1 MASTPKT
8 EEVLN
13 SLRQQVSVS
22 VHSTRELVGKVD
34 EAAGDKERERRE
46 TFEKR
51 QEEGKT
57 KTGETYEPLR
67 RKPGLRP
74 LPGTE
79 VGSSVTLTF
88 WDVLHH
94 LGRGLA
100 LSQRGAS
107 RGLAEH
113 WGSLKYCQAL
123 SAHTETQ
130 LGLSHKGNLLGLSD
144 EGKRIAMYY
153 KALQSEELGH
163 AFALAV
169 SEQILTRRYPDH
181 SISFV
186 RADTALRAG
195 WTLTSRD
202 KAKTKTVGYPY
213 RPQFFAEVWKP
224 GESSRV
230 IPIACKGN
238 HSDRQK
244 AYEQLA
250 SAAVHA
256 DGVHIGAWNETPAL
270 LFSTEIALT
279 DPLTVHAL
287 HADGPGGWL
296 HIPDGTPAAD
306 IGLDLG
312 GKNPDIGILKPGQG
326 KDPDSSEPGC
336 QVGPKD
342 PKDYEWF
349 QRALARV
356 GAAGLTAFAGDGEST
371 AALLTTR
378 QGSDFFQGFA
388 HAASG
393 SVQDLGYTLLGE
405 KFEGTDHVFRLNG
418 NRVQAFSGVAA
429 DILDSLVTRE
439 KPKRHA
445 DVAAYRQRVHAWRSK
460 RHGTFWDSAWGG
472 VVSISRDGTVLA
484 MRQIPP
490 FQDE

>member
-1 MASTPKT
+1 MTSTMNT
-8 EEVLN
+8 GDILR
-13 SLRQQVSVS
+13 SLQRQVTVPI
-22 VHSTRELVGKVD
+22 HSTRELVGEVEK
-34 EAAGDKERERRE
+34 AATDKERERYESFQR
-46 TFEKR
+46 R

-57 KTGETYEPLR
+57 KPGDAYEPLR
-67 RKPGLRP
+67 RKQGLRP
-74 LPGTE
+74 LSAGKPG
-79 VGSSVTLTF
+79 SAIHLTF
-88 WDVLHH
+88 WDVIHH

-113 WGSLKYCQAL
+113 WGSLKYCQAVMGDAETYLRL
-123 SAHTETQ
+123 SE
-130 LGLSHKGNLLGLSD
+130 
-144 EGKRIAMYY
+144 EGQRIAMYY

-169 SEQILTRRYPDH
+169 SEQILEERYPDY
-181 SISFV
+181 SISIV

-202 KAKTKTVGYPY
+202 KAKTKTVGYHY

-230 IPIACKGN
+230 FPIACKGN

-270 LFSTEIALT
+270 LFSTEISLS

-287 HADGPGGWL
+287 HADGAGGWL
-296 HIPDGTPAAD
+296 HIPKDTPASHV
-306 IGLDLG
+306 GLPLKEKNLG
-312 GKNPDIGILKPGQG
+312 IGILKPGKG

-336 QVGPKD
+336 QVLPEAEY
-342 PKDYEWF
+342 YEWF
-349 QRALARV
+349 QRSLARV

-371 AALLTTR
+371 AALLNTR
-378 QGSDFFQGFA
+378 QGRDFFQGFA
-388 HAASG
+388 TAASG
-393 SVQDLGYTLLGE
+393 SMQDARYKLMGE
-405 KFEGTDHVFRLNG
+405 SFEGTDHVFRING
-418 NRVQAFSGVAA
+418 ERVQAFSGIAK
-429 DILDSLVTRE
+429 DILQVLVTRKE
-439 KPKRHA
+439 QERHA
-445 DVAAYRQRVHAWRSK
+445 DVAAYRQRVHEWKDK
-460 RHGTFWDSAWGG
+460 RHGTFWDHTWGG
-472 VVSISRDGTVLA
+472 VVSISREGSVLA

-490 FQDE
+490 FDDE

>member
-1 MASTPKT
+1 MTSTMKT
-8 EEVLN
+8 EEVLH
-13 SLRQQVSVS
+13 SLQRQVTVP
-22 VHSTRELVGKVD
+22 VHSTRGLVGKVE
-34 EAAGDKERERRE
+34 EAAADKERERDE
-46 TFEKR
+46 TFQKR

-57 KTGETYEPLR
+57 KPGDTYEPLR

-74 LPGTE
+74 LPSQELGLTIR
-79 VGSSVTLTF
+79 LTF

-123 SAHTETQ
+123 VADAETY
-130 LGLSHKGNLLGLSD
+130 LRLSE
-144 EGKRIAMYY
+144 EGERIAMYY
-153 KALQSEELGH
+153 KALQSEELGQ

-181 SISFV
+181 SVSIV

-195 WTLTSRD
+195 WTLTGRD
-202 KAKTKTVGYPY
+202 KAKTKTVGYHY

-230 IPIACKGN
+230 FPIACKGN

-270 LFSTEIALT
+270 LFSTEISLT

-296 HIPDGTPAAD
+296 HIAEGTPAEN
-306 IGLDLG
+306 IGVPLED
-312 GKNPDIGILKPGQG
+312 KNPSIGILKPGKG

-336 QVGPKD
+336 QVGPD
-342 PKDYEWF
+342 YYEWF
-349 QRALARV
+349 QRSLARV

-371 AALLTTR
+371 AALLNTR
-378 QGSDFFQGFA
+378 QGKDFFQGFA
-388 HAASG
+388 HASAG
-393 SVQDLGYTLLGE
+393 SVQDARYTLLGE
-405 KFEGTDHVFRLNG
+405 EFEGTDHVFRLNG
-418 NRVQAFSGVAA
+418 ERVQAFSGVAK
-429 DILDSLVTRE
+429 DILNALVTRKE
-439 KPKRHA
+439 PGQPERHA
-445 DVAAYRQRVHAWRSK
+445 DVAAYRKRVHEWKAG
-460 RHGTFWDSAWGG
+460 RHGTFWDRKWGG
-472 VVSISRDGTVLA
+472 VVSISHDGTVLA

-490 FQDE
+490 FHDE

>member
-1 MASTPKT
+1 MARTPKT
-8 EEVLN
+8 EEVLT
-13 SLRQQVSVS
+13 SLRQQVSVA

-34 EAAGDKERERRE
+34 EAAADKERERHQ
-46 TFEKR
+46 TFQKR

-67 RKPGLRP
+67 RKPNLRP
-74 LPGTE
+74 LPGTQ
-79 VGSSVTLTF
+79 GGHSVLLTF

-94 LGRGLA
+94 LGRALA

-123 SAHTETQ
+123 SADTMTQ
-130 LGLSHKGNLLGLSD
+130 LGLTDGGNPLGLSE
-144 EGKRIAMYY
+144 EGKQIAMYY

-181 SISFV
+181 SVSFV

-213 RPQFFAEVWKP
+213 RPQFFAELWKP

-270 LFSTEIALT
+270 LFSTEISLT
-279 DPLTVHAL
+279 DPLTVHVL

-296 HIPDGTPAAD
+296 HIPDNTPATD
-306 IGLDLG
+306 IGLPVGD
-312 GKNPDIGILKPGQG
+312 KNPAIGILKPGHG
-326 KDPDSSEPGC
+326 KEPDSSEPGC
-336 QVGPKD
+336 QVGPD
-342 PKDYEWF
+342 YYEWF
-349 QRALARV
+349 QRALARA

-418 NRVQAFSGVAA
+418 NRVQAFSGVATEV
-429 DILDSLVTRE
+429 LDSLVTRKE
-439 KPKRHA
+439 PERHA
-445 DVAAYRQRVHAWRSK
+445 DIAAYRRRVHAWRVK
-460 RHGTFWDSAWGG
+460 RHGTFWDRTWGG
-472 VVSISRDGTVLA
+472 VVSISRDGTVMA
-484 MRQIPP
+484 MRQILP
-490 FQDE
+490 FKDE

>member
-1 MASTPKT
+1 MTSIPKT
-8 EEVLN
+8 EEVLHRLKRN
-13 SLRQQVSVS
+13 VTVT
-22 VHSTRELVGKVD
+22 VHSTRGLAGKVE
-34 EAAGDKERERRE
+34 EAAADKERERRE
-46 TFEKR
+46 KFQKR

-57 KTGETYEPLR
+57 KPGETYAPLR
-67 RKPGLRP
+67 RKSGLLP
-74 LPGTE
+74 LPSQELGI
-79 VGSSVTLTF
+79 SVRLTL
-88 WDVLHH
+88 WDILHH
-94 LGRGLA
+94 LGRGLT

-123 SAHTETQ
+123 SANAGTHLEV
-130 LGLSHKGNLLGLSD
+130 SE

-153 KALQSEELGH
+153 KALQSEELGY
-163 AFALAV
+163 AFASAV
-169 SEQILTRRYPDH
+169 SEEILTRRYPDYSV
-181 SISFV
+181 SIV

-202 KAKTKTVGYPY
+202 KAKTRTVGYHY

-230 IPIACKGN
+230 FPIACKGN

-256 DGVHIGAWNETPAL
+256 DGVHIGDWNQTPAL
-270 LFSTEIALT
+270 LFSTEISLN
-279 DPLTVHAL
+279 DPLTVHVL

-296 HIPDGTPAAD
+296 HIPDGTPTAD
-306 IGLDLG
+306 IGLPVGDR
-312 GKNPDIGILKPGQG
+312 NPGIGIFKPGKG
-326 KDPDSSEPGC
+326 REPDTSEPGC
-336 QVGPKD
+336 QVGRD
-342 PKDYEWF
+342 YYEWF

-356 GAAGLTAFAGDGEST
+356 GAAGITAFAGDGEST
-371 AALLTTR
+371 AALLTAR
-378 QGSDFFQGFA
+378 QGRDFFQGFA

-393 SVQDLGYTLLGE
+393 SVQDARYTLLGE

-418 NRVQAFSGVAA
+418 ERVQAFSGVAK
-429 DILDSLVTRE
+429 DILDVLVTRE
-439 KPKRHA
+439 KDKRHA
-445 DVAAYRQRVHAWRSK
+445 DVAAYRQRVHVWRTK
-460 RHGTFWDSAWGG
+460 PHGTLWDQKWNG

>member
-34 EAAGDKERERRE
+34 EAAADKERERRE

-79 VGSSVTLTF
+79 VGLSVTLTF

-130 LGLSHKGNLLGLSD
+130 LGLSHEGNLLGLSD
-144 EGKRIAMYY
+144 EGNRIAMYY

-169 SEQILTRRYPDH
+169 SEQILTRRYPEH

-202 KAKTKTVGYPY
+202 KAKTKTVGYAY

-230 IPIACKGN
+230 FPIACKGN

-270 LFSTEIALT
+270 LFSTEISL
-279 DPLTVHAL
+279 DGPLTVHTL

-296 HIPDGTPAAD
+296 RIPSGTPAAG
-306 IGLDLG
+306 IGLPVGD
-312 GKNPDIGILKPGQG
+312 KNPDIGVLKPGQG
-326 KDPDSSEPGC
+326 KAPDTSEPGC
-336 QVGPKD
+336 QVGPD
-342 PKDYEWF
+342 YYEWF

-371 AALLTTR
+371 AALLTAR
-378 QGSDFFQGFA
+378 QGSDFFQSFA

-393 SVQDLGYTLLGE
+393 SVQDARYRLLNE
-405 KFEGTDHVFRLNG
+405 EFEGTDHVFRLNG
-418 NRVQAFSGVAA
+418 ERVQAFSGVAKS
-429 DILDSLVTRE
+429 ILNALVTR
-439 KPKRHA
+439 KVSKRQ
-445 DVAAYRQRVHAWRSK
+445 DDIAAYRHQVHAWKTK
-460 RHGTFWDSAWGG
+460 RHGTFWDRDWGG
-472 VVSISRDGTVLA
+472 VVSISRDGTVWA

-490 FQDE
+490 FKDE

>member
-34 EAAGDKERERRE
+34 EAAADKERERRE

-79 VGSSVTLTF
+79 VGLSVTLTF

-130 LGLSHKGNLLGLSD
+130 LGLSHEGNLLGLSD
-144 EGKRIAMYY
+144 EGNRIAMYY

-169 SEQILTRRYPDH
+169 SEQILTRRYPEH

-202 KAKTKTVGYPY
+202 KAKTKTVGYAY

-230 IPIACKGN
+230 FPIACKGN

-270 LFSTEIALT
+270 LFSTEISL
-279 DPLTVHAL
+279 DGPLTVHTL

-296 HIPDGTPAAD
+296 RIPSGTPAAG
-306 IGLDLG
+306 IGLPVGD
-312 GKNPDIGILKPGQG
+312 KNPDIGVLKPGQG
-326 KDPDSSEPGC
+326 KAPDTSEPGC
-336 QVGPKD
+336 QVGPD
-342 PKDYEWF
+342 YYEWF

-371 AALLTTR
+371 AALLTAR
-378 QGSDFFQGFA
+378 QGSDFFQSFA
-388 HAASG
+388 HA
-393 SVQDLGYTLLGE
+393 
-405 KFEGTDHVFRLNG
+405 RL
-418 NRVQAFSGVAA
+418 
-429 DILDSLVTRE
+429 
-439 KPKRHA
+439 
-445 DVAAYRQRVHAWRSK
+445 RQRPRRALQAAERGI
-460 RHGTFWDSAWGG
+460 RGHGPCLPAQ
-472 VVSISRDGTVLA
+472 R
-484 MRQIPP
+484 
-490 FQDE
+490 

>member
-1 MASTPKT
+1 MTSTMKT
-8 EEVLN
+8 EEVLH
-13 SLRQQVSVS
+13 SLRQQVTIP
-22 VHSTRELVGKVD
+22 VHSTRGLVGKVS
-34 EAAGDKERERRE
+34 EAADDKERERKE
-46 TFEKR
+46 SFQKR

-57 KTGETYEPLR
+57 KTGDTYEPLR
-67 RKPGLRP
+67 RKPGLSP
-74 LPGTE
+74 LPSQELGLA
-79 VGSSVTLTF
+79 VRLSF

-123 SAHTETQ
+123 VAGAETY
-130 LGLSHKGNLLGLSD
+130 LRLSE
-144 EGKRIAMYY
+144 EGERIAMYY
-153 KALQSEELGH
+153 KALQSEELGQ
-163 AFALAV
+163 AFGLAV
-169 SEQILTRRYPDH
+169 SEQILAHRYPDH
-181 SISFV
+181 SVSIV

-202 KAKTKTVGYPY
+202 KAKTKTVGYQY

-224 GESSRV
+224 GKSSRV
-230 IPIACKGN
+230 FPIVCKGN
-238 HSDRQK
+238 HSDQQK

-250 SAAVHA
+250 SAAAHA

-270 LFSTEIALT
+270 LFSTEISLT

-287 HADGPGGWL
+287 HTDSPGGWL
-296 HIPDGTPAAD
+296 HIAEGTPAEN
-306 IGLDLG
+306 IGLPLEN
-312 GKNPDIGILKPGQG
+312 KNPSIGILKPGKG
-326 KDPDSSEPGC
+326 KEPDSSEPGC
-336 QVGPKD
+336 QVGPD
-342 PKDYEWF
+342 HYEWF

-388 HAASG
+388 HASVG
-393 SVQDLGYTLLGE
+393 SVQDVHYTLLGE

-418 NRVQAFSGVAA
+418 ERVQAFSGVAK
-429 DILDSLVTRE
+429 DILNALVTRKE
-439 KPKRHA
+439 PGKPDRHA
-445 DVAAYRQRVHAWRSK
+445 DVAAYRQQVHERRDG
-460 RHGTFWDSAWGG
+460 RHGTFWDDEWGG
-472 VVSISRDGTVLA
+472 VVSISREGTALA

-490 FQDE
+490 FHNE

>member
-1 MASTPKT
+1 MTSTMST
-8 EEVLN
+8 EDVLQN
-13 SLRQQVSVS
+13 LQRQVTVP
-22 VHSTRELVGKVD
+22 VHSTRELVGKVE
-34 EAAGDKERERRE
+34 EAAGDKERERHE
-46 TFEKR
+46 TFQKR

-57 KTGETYEPLR
+57 KPGDTYEPLR

-74 LPGTE
+74 LPSHELGLT
-79 VGSSVTLTF
+79 VRLTF
-88 WDVLHH
+88 WDILHH

-123 SAHTETQ
+123 VADAETY
-130 LGLSHKGNLLGLSD
+130 LRLSD
-144 EGKRIAMYY
+144 EGERIAMYY
-153 KALQSEELGH
+153 KALQSEELGQ

-181 SISFV
+181 SVSIV

-202 KAKTKTVGYPY
+202 KAKTKTVGYHY

-230 IPIACKGN
+230 FPIACKGN

-270 LFSTEIALT
+270 VFSTQIPLN

-296 HIPDGTPAAD
+296 HIPDGTPAANFSLPLKD
-306 IGLDLG
+306 
-312 GKNPDIGILKPGQG
+312 KNPNVGILKPGEG
-326 KDPDSSEPGC
+326 NDPDTVEPGC
-336 QVGPKD
+336 QVGPN
-342 PKDYEWF
+342 PEYYEWF
-349 QRALARV
+349 QSALARV
-356 GAAGLTAFAGDGEST
+356 GAAGLTSFAGDGEST
-371 AALLTTR
+371 AALLNTR
-378 QGSDFFQGFA
+378 QGSDFFQGFTN
-388 HAASG
+388 AASG
-393 SVQDLGYTLLGE
+393 SVQDARYTLLGE
-405 KFEGTDHVFRLNG
+405 TYEGTDHVFRLNG
-418 NRVQAFSGVAA
+418 ERVQAFSGVAK
-429 DILDSLVTRE
+429 DILNVLVTRSE
-439 KPKRHA
+439 DKRQA
-445 DVAAYRQRVHAWRSK
+445 DVTAYRQRVHNWKSK
-460 RHGTFWDSAWGG
+460 RHGTFWDHKWGG
-472 VVSISRDGTVLA
+472 VVSISQDGTVLA

-490 FQDE
+490 FDDE

>member
-1 MASTPKT
+1 MTSTMKT
-8 EEVLN
+8 EEVLH
-13 SLRQQVSVS
+13 SLQQQVTVP
-22 VHSTRELVGKVD
+22 VYSTRELVGKVE
-34 EAAGDKERERRE
+34 EAAADKERERKE
-46 TFEKR
+46 TFQKR

-57 KTGETYEPLR
+57 KQGDTYAPLR

-74 LPGTE
+74 LPSQELG
-79 VGSSVTLTF
+79 LTVRLSF

-113 WGSLKYCQAL
+113 WGALKYCQAL
-123 SAHTETQ
+123 SANAGTHLTVSE
-130 LGLSHKGNLLGLSD
+130 

-169 SEQILTRRYPDH
+169 SEEILTRRYPDH
-181 SISFV
+181 SVSIV

-202 KAKTKTVGYPY
+202 KAKTKTVGYHY

-230 IPIACKGN
+230 FPIACKGN

-270 LFSTEIALT
+270 LFSTEISLS

-296 HIPDGTPAAD
+296 HIPKGTPAAD
-306 IGLDLG
+306 IGLPVGD
-312 GKNPDIGILKPGQG
+312 KNPAIGIFKPGKG

-336 QVGPKD
+336 QVGPD
-342 PKDYEWF
+342 EYEWF
-349 QRALARV
+349 QRALAHAD
-356 GAAGLTAFAGDGEST
+356 AAGLTAFAGDGEST

-388 HAASG
+388 HAAAG
-393 SVQDLGYTLLGE
+393 SVQDAGYTLLGE

-418 NRVQAFSGVAA
+418 ERVQAFSGVAA
-429 DILDSLVTRE
+429 DILGALVTRE
-439 KPKRHA
+439 EDKRHA
-445 DVAAYRQRVHAWRSK
+445 DVAAYRQRVHTWRAK
-460 RHGTFWDSAWGG
+460 RHGTFWDRNWNG

-484 MRQIPP
+484 MRQIRP